1 MKDTQLEWQRSVI
14 RDEYKDLKLNELRN
28 DVNLRVAQEMQSRRR
43 TGFIRVEKKMG
54 K

>member
-1 MKDTQLEWQRSVI
+1 MKDSQLEWQREII
-14 RDEYKDLKLNELRN
+14 RDEYKDLKLNELRK
-28 DVNLRVAQEMQSRRR
+28 DIELRVAQDVQSRRR